1 MPTDPL
7 FYLVGLTAVFT
18 IGFGK
23 AAFGGGLAII
33 GIPFLA
39 LVTSP
44 VDAAIIIAIVASAT
58 DIFAVQAFPMRTW
71 SWPDLVWLGP
81 AMIVGL
87 AVGTLF
93 FVLVDPRILVLGIA
107 AVTLIF
113 TARYFLRDRL
123 RLNAVGAPVQPVK
136 ALVCGTLAGFTTFI
150 AHSGAPP
157 IAMYLLPRG
166 LGKTMFAGTTVA
178 LLTFSNCFKIM
189 PYIWFGIERP
199 QAFWQ
204 ALPLLPAIP
213 LGVWLGKRL
222 HDRLDEQ
229 RLYFWCYVLV
239 GAAGAKLLADSLR
252 QMLVA

>member
-23 AAFGGGLAII
+23 GAFGGGLAII

-87 AVGTLF
+87 ALGTLF

-107 AVTLIF
+107 LVTLG
-113 TARYFLRDRL
+113 LL
-123 RLNAVGAPVQPVK
+123 
-136 ALVCGTLAGFTTFI
+136 ALVVWGSSVLAAKQIPRRWVITLGILRAVAVILFALCLLQPALSYIHGVPQ
-150 AHSGAPP
+150 PP
-157 IAMYLLPRG
+157 ELL
-166 LGKTMFAGTTVA
+166 
-178 LLTFSNCFKIM
+178 
-189 PYIWFGIERP
+189 
-199 QAFWQ
+199 
-204 ALPLLPAIP
+204 
-213 LGVWLGKRL
+213 
-222 HDRLDEQ
+222 
-229 RLYFWCYVLV
+229 VLIDTSASMNRFCQPSRSMRSSPSV
-239 GAAGAKLLADSLR
+239 ST
-252 QMLVA
+252 